1 MDPRFV
7 DLADGPDDVCGVN
20 FAWHEGQV
28 SITVNSLET
37 PTGWVVWDLRTMG
50 QAYPGRLFKTRAA
63 ASEAAISLR
72 ESAVVGPMLRVAA
85 MASVASSA
93 VVILASIV
101 AVPRTV
107 IANLRG
113 KLGLCSP
120 G

>member
-7 DLADGPDDVCGVN
+7 DLADGPNDVPGVN
-20 FAWHEGQV
+20 FAWREGQV
-28 SITVNSLET
+28 SITVNSLEK

-50 QAYPGRLFKTRAA
+50 QAYPGRLFRTKAA

-72 ESAVVGPMLRVAA
+72 ESAVVAAMLRVAA
-85 MASVASSA
+85 MAEAASSA
-93 VVILASIV
+93 VVILASVV

-113 KLGLCSP
+113 NLGLCSP